1 MNEQANAEE
10 HGSTPEKFRIKDCAL
25 IAIASGARA
34 STLRELRDNLA
45 STSEASIYY
54 HFWGSLLHP
63 RFAEREYNN
72 DFASWAAR
80 SLHDNVLA
88 ERLAVVDPTEFE
100 NLEAMRGEL
109 IEIVDD
115 RLDESENAPWFVAQD
130 AFEFLRSQIVVFDTG
145 KHAATP
151 EELARFLPEISTSS
165 VFYHFIDARRRL
177 QGRHTDDFS
186 AWLGCFPD
194 AHESLCSRLGAIDAN
209 FSSLSELKSTIEK
222 FFREEFAWEEAL

>member
-1 MNEQANAEE
+1 MNEQPKAEE
-10 HGSTPEKFRIKDCAL
+10 HGPAPEKFRIKDCAL
-25 IAIASGARA
+25 IAIATGARA
-34 STLRELRDNLA
+34 STLMELRDNLL

-100 NLEAMRGEL
+100 SLEAMRLEL
-109 IEIVDD
+109 VEIVEE
-115 RLDESENAPWFVAQD
+115 RLDEREYFPWIVAAN
-130 AFEFLRSQIVVFDTG
+130 AFEFMRSQIVVFDTG
-145 KHAATP
+145 KHAASP
-151 EELARFLPEISTSS
+151 EELAGFLPEISTSS

-177 QGRHTDDFS
+177 QVRHTDDFS
-186 AWLGCFPD
+186 AWLGGFPD
-194 AHESLCSRLGAIDAN
+194 PHEELCSRLAAIDAY
-209 FSSLSELKSTIEK
+209 FGSLPELKSTVAR
-222 FFREEFAWEEAL
+222 FFWEEFSRKEAL